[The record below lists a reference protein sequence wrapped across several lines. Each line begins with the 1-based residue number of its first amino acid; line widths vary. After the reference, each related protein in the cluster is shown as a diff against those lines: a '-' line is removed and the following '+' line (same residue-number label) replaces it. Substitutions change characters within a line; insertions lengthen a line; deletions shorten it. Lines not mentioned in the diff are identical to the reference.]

1 MAIKHDII
9 NYLLGSTGVA
19 ALVGTRIR
27 PDRLHE
33 TDNSLPSIVISNLP
47 GGETQDHMTGTDGLT
62 RGRLELR
69 SYGATDLAASNLDL
83 ACYRVLHTFA
93 GTVGASS
100 ATSVTDLIVSEPF
113 SVFEPRGDGSQS
125 GAHRYT
131 RDLEVWYHQTA
142 PAV

>member
-27 PDRLHE
+27 PNKLDELD
-33 TDNSLPSIVISNLP
+33 TSLPSIVISNLP
-47 GGETQDHMTGTDGLT
+47 GGETQDYMSGTDGLT

-69 SYGATDLAASNLDL
+69 CYGATDLAASNVDL
-83 ACYRVLHTFA
+83 ACYRVLHTYG
-93 GTVGASS
+93 GTIGASS
-100 ATSVTDLIVSEPF
+100 SAVVTDLIVSEPY
-113 SVFEPRGDGSQS
+113 SVFEPRKDGGPS
-125 GAHRYT
+125 GTHRYT
-131 RDLEVWYHQTA
+131 RGLEVWYFQTA